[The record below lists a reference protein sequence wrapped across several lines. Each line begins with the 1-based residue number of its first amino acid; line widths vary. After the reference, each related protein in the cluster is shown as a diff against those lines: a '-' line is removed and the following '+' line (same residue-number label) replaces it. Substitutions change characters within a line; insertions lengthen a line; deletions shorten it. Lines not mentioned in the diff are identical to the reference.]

1 MGNFK
6 EKNIKYSTFCNDV
19 LKKSLIV
26 HGTLDSK
33 HNEIMQDFD
42 KSRKNLIKL
51 RNKLEKLENRLKKI
65 ENKKSNNNDNENN
78 IVNNNIIILELKDD
92 INKLEEQI
100 KKIESYDD
108 ELNYFLET
116 SDILFKYYDNNK
128 DINNEE
134 NNKKKIITSFEDFFN
149 QEKNKNKDQKNNL
162 FDKYMKITSNIDIKK
177 KNKFIKIC
185 TKCNIEKILHLQ
197 DGFLICTNCGDSE
210 YIIIDSDKPNYK
222 NPIIEN
228 KLNGYKRMNHFSEL
242 LNQFQGKESTEISNN
257 VFESIINELKVLK
270 IDDLSVLNSNIMK
283 TILKNL
289 NLNNYYEHIP
299 YIINKLNGI
308 PPPTIS
314 RELDEKIRAMFK
326 QVQEAWLIFKG
337 SKRKNFLNNCFVLH
351 KIFELLEKDEFIHFF
366 PYLKSREKLGEH
378 DDEWKQICN
387 YNKWQ
392 FIPSL

>member
-1 MGNFK
+1 MVNFK
-6 EKNIKYSTFCNDV
+6 EKNIKYSAFCNDI

-33 HNEIMQDFD
+33 HNEIMQNFE
-42 KSRKNLIKL
+42 KVKNNLIKL
-51 RNKLEKLENRLKKI
+51 KNKLEKLENKLKKI
-65 ENKKSNNNDNENN
+65 DNKHDEKSK
-78 IVNNNIIILELKDD
+78 ITKLELLDE
-92 INKLEEQI
+92 IEQLQQEI
-100 KKIESYDD
+100 KNIESQDD
-108 ELNYFLET
+108 ELIYFLGT
-116 SDILFKYYDNNK
+116 SDILFKYYNNNK
-128 DINNEE
+128 DKE
-134 NNKKKIITSFEDFFN
+134 NQKISSFEDFFN
-149 QEKNKNKDQKNNL
+149 QNTNNIKEQKNNL
-162 FDKYMKITSNIDIKK
+162 FDKYMKITSNIEIKK
-177 KNKFIKIC
+177 KNQHIKIC
-185 TKCNIEKILHLQ
+185 SKCNIEKILHLQ

-210 YIIIDSDKPNYK
+210 YIILDSDKPNYK

-242 LNQFQGKESTEISNN
+242 LNQFQGKESTEISNK

-270 IDDLSVLNSNIMK
+270 INDLSLLNTNIMK

-289 NLNNYYEHIP
+289 NLNHYYEHIP

-314 RELDEKIRAMFK
+314 RELDEKIRIMFK

-351 KIFELLEKDEFIHFF
+351 KIFELLEQDEFIHFF

-387 YNKWQ
+387 YNQWQ